1 METVPPGDPL
11 ESQEKKGS
19 CEVGVRGTSV
29 SRVGWRTMTNLKTQS
44 AKGLGRASFN
54 MWGIRSGRQCLRV
67 VTYHHLCERPCEFV
81 DELGVAIP
89 PDLFEAHLRVF
100 SRDYDVVDL
109 AAVLSGEL
117 PKRPLLITFDDGY
130 RSVVDI
136 AATLLSE
143 YGMPAVSFIPSDC
156 LCDNRLFI
164 DNFLCYLTHRVG
176 LEKLEMAIF
185 GVNGRTRSLQ
195 DLIATKVAWLPYAQR
210 ATLAGRL
217 AEEFGVDQRTLREQ
231 SNLYLKPSDAAKL
244 HSCGIEIGNHTQSHV
259 HCRVLNGLQAEVE
272 LVGAKRKLESWCGRS
287 MRAFSFPYG
296 TPLDNTETARRV
308 LKQSGHSALF
318 LSGGRANCSRSV
330 DSIWDRI
337 SLSGRNGTHLF
348 LHLEMLP
355 RLRSMC
361 DRVIVT
367 LRGSRRCGH
376 PLTVKKGGGQDI
388 ARRPGFERDWGD
400 GRTFRRSPN
409 QASPPKPRQPG
420 PGFHGV
426 NTATTPT
433 QGLVR
438 GRMPDRGPLRD
449 QTLVNHSYSQTA
461 GTNVSILIVSFNTRR
476 LTLECLC
483 SVYAET
489 TGITFEVIVVDN
501 ASNDGSA
508 DAIAE
513 RYPQAELVRSK
524 ENLGFAGG
532 NNLAAERATGEY
544 LLLLNPDTV
553 VLSGAIQE
561 LVTFAKMQSNAGI
574 YGGRTFHADGTLNPA
589 SCWRRATIWSIFCR
603 GVGLSSIFRRSSVFD
618 SETYGRWPRDT
629 VREVDL
635 ISGCFF
641 LIEKGL
647 WDRLGGFD
655 TRFFMYCEEADLCL
669 RARALGARCLICPD
683 AQIIHYGGASEK
695 DRSDKLVKSFRA
707 KAHLVHKHW
716 RKVDALFAI
725 LMLDFWALS
734 RTAIHGMLR
743 PINRASGEAY
753 VEWRQVWRRR
763 AEWHGYDE

>member
-1 METVPPGDPL
+1 MSGNYTSHGDR
-11 ESQEKKGS
+11 SIMTDIRTQRVKGP
-19 CEVGVRGTSV
+19 R
-29 SRVGWRTMTNLKTQS
+29 
-44 AKGLGRASFN
+44 RASFDIR
-54 MWGIRSGRQCLRV
+54 GICSGRHCLRV
-67 VTYHHLCERPCEFV
+67 VTYHHLCETPCEFV
-81 DELGVAIP
+81 DELGVTTP

-100 SRDYDVVDL
+100 RQDYDVVDL
-109 AAVLSGEL
+109 DVVLSEGL

-130 RSVVDI
+130 RSAVDI
-136 AATLLSE
+136 AGGLLSE

-156 LCDNRLFI
+156 LFGNQPLI

-176 LEKLEMAIF
+176 LERLERAIC

-195 DLIATKVAWLPYAQR
+195 ELIATKVAWLPYAQR
-210 ATLAGRL
+210 ATLGRRL

-231 SNLYLKPSDAAKL
+231 SNLYLRPSDAAKL

-259 HCRVLNGLQAEVE
+259 HCRVLDGPQAEVE

-296 TPLDNTETARRV
+296 NPCDNTETARRV

-318 LSGGRANCSRSV
+318 LSGGRANCRQSV
-330 DSIWDRI
+330 DGTWHRI
-337 SLSGRNGTHLF
+337 SLSGRNGTNLF

-355 RLRSMC
+355 RLRSMY
-361 DRVIVT
+361 DRVVVA
-367 LRGSRRCGH
+367 LRGFPRPEDS
-376 PLTVKKGGGQDI
+376 LTVKKRGL
-388 ARRPGFERDWGD
+388 
-400 GRTFRRSPN
+400 
-409 QASPPKPRQPG
+409 K
-420 PGFHGV
+420 
-426 NTATTPT
+426 TATTPT
-433 QGLVR
+433 QGLVKV
-438 GRMPDRGPLRD
+438 RMPDRGPSRD
-449 QTLVNHSYSQTA
+449 QTLGNHSYSQIA
-461 GTNVSILIVSFNTRR
+461 GTNVSILIVSFNTRQ
-476 LTLECLC
+476 LTLDCLR

-489 TGITFEVIVVDN
+489 KGISFEVIIVDN

-513 RYPQAELVRSK
+513 KYPQAELVRSK

-532 NNLAAERATGEY
+532 NNLAAERANGEY

-561 LVTFAKMQSNAGI
+561 LVAFAKLQSSAGI
-574 YGGRTFHADGTLNPA
+574 YGGRTFHVDGTLNPF

-603 GVGLSSIFRRSSVFD
+603 GVGLSSIFRFSSLFD

-641 LIEKGL
+641 LIRKEI

-655 TRFFMYCEEADLCL
+655 TSFFMYCEEADLCL
-669 RARALGARCLICPD
+669 RARALGIRCLICPD
-683 AQIIHYGGASEK
+683 AQIIHYGGASET

-707 KAHLVHKHW
+707 KARLVHKHW
-716 RKVDALFAI
+716 RKVEALFAV

-753 VEWRQVWRRR
+753 IEWRQVWRRR